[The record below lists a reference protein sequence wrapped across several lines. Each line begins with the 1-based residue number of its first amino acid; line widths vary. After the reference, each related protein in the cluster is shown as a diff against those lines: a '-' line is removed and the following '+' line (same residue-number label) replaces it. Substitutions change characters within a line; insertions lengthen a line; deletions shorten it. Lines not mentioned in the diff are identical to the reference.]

1 MPTTALYAA
10 LLTPLMLVLAA
21 RVIRHRRVQRVEI
34 GDGDDPEL
42 LRRMRVHANFVE
54 TVPFALILLAL
65 VEQLGV
71 SPWLLHAIGAPLLVG
86 RYAHAYGLSQTP
98 HIMRLRV
105 LGMILTLTP
114 IGLAAA
120 VALVASLV
128 RLV

>member
-1 MPTTALYAA
+1 MPITALYAG

-42 LRRMRVHANFVE
+42 LRRMRVHANFIE
-54 TVPFALILLAL
+54 TVPFALLLLAL
-65 VEQLGV
+65 DEQLGA
-71 SPWLLHAIGAPLLVG
+71 SPWLLHAIGGSLLVG

-105 LGMILTLTP
+105 LGMVLTLTP

-120 VALVASLV
+120 VAIVGYIA
-128 RLV
+128 RLL